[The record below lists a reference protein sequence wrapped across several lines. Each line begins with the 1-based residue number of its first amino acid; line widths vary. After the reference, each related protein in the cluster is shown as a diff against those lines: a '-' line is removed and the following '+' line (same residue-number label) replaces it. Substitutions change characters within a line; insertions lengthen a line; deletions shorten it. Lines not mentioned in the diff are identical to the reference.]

1 MPTPTLDLA
10 SLAAQLTALS
20 NDDAATLLD
29 AISGL
34 TERAQ
39 KAREER
45 ARAEAERD
53 ACTLVCTC
61 GKPVARYRWLEC
73 VENDVRLGTYHN
85 YNRPLRG
92 GYIADCDSRDS
103 GVHIPSAH
111 PVFKTAWF
119 KCDDAACKDWVEA
132 PTDRDYLIGWE

>member
-1 MPTPTLDLA
+1 MPSPTLDLA
-10 SLAAQLTALS
+10 ALAAQLTALS

-39 KAREER
+39 KAREDR

-53 ACTLVCTC
+53 ACALTCTC
-61 GKPVARYRWLEC
+61 GRPVARYRWLDC
-73 VENDVRLGTYHN
+73 VENAVRLGTLLAH
-85 YNRPLRG
+85 NRPLRG
-92 GYIADCDSRDS
+92 GYIVDGGSYD
-103 GVHIPSAH
+103 GGNTIPSAL
-111 PVFKTAWF
+111 PVFKTSWF
-119 KCDDAACKDWVEA
+119 KCADAACNDWVEA

>member
-1 MPTPTLDLA
+1 MAIDLT

-20 NDDAATLLD
+20 SDDAATLLD

-53 ACTLVCTC
+53 AWAPRLVCGC
-61 GKPVARYRWLEC
+61 GEPATVCRYVRWEQADIRLGIQTWRSTGPKGGFIATHSDCGDSPSNDVDVEQVEGDLWVSCSKEEC
-73 VENDVRLGTYHN
+73 VWVRI
-85 YNRPLRG
+85 PG
-92 GYIADCDSRDS
+92 GHDGI
-103 GVHIPSAH
+103 V
-111 PVFKTAWF
+111 
-119 KCDDAACKDWVEA
+119 
-132 PTDRDYLIGWE
+132 GWE

>member
-1 MPTPTLDLA
+1 MSIDLT
-10 SLAAQLTALS
+10 SLAAQLTSLS

-53 ACTLVCTC
+53 AHALTCGC
-61 GKPVARYRWLEC
+61 GKPVAQFRWLES
-73 VENDVRLGTYHN
+73 VTQDVRLGTH
-85 YNRPLRG
+85 RRHTDTPLRG
-92 GYIADCDSRDS
+92 GYVADSDTWDS
-103 GVHIPSAH
+103 GESIPSET
-111 PVFKTAWF
+111 PIFKTTWF
-119 KCDDAACKDWVEA
+119 KCDDRDCKQWVEVA
-132 PTDRDYLIGWE
+132 HDKSPIVGWE

>member
-1 MPTPTLDLA
+1 MSSPPLNLA
-10 SLAAQLTALS
+10 ALAAQLTALS

-53 ACTLVCTC
+53 ACALTCTC
-61 GKPVARYRWLEC
+61 GKPVARYRWLDC
-73 VENDVRLGTYHN
+73 VENDVRLGTLRRC
-85 YNRPLRG
+85 NRPLRG
-92 GYIADCDSRDS
+92 GYIADGDSHD
-103 GVHIPSAH
+103 GGKTIPSAL

-119 KCDDAACKDWVEA
+119 KCDDDTCNDWVEA

>member
-1 MPTPTLDLA
+1 MSIDLT
-10 SLAAQLTALS
+10 SLAAQLTSLS

-53 ACTLVCTC
+53 AHALTC
-61 GKPVARYRWLEC
+61 GCGEPVTQYRWLEC
-73 VENDVRLGTYHN
+73 VQHDVRLGVHRRN
-85 YNRPLRG
+85 DNEPLRG
-92 GYIADCDSRDS
+92 GYIADGDTWDGSQN
-103 GVHIPSAH
+103 IPSDN
-111 PVFKTAWF
+111 PVFKTTWF
-119 KCDDAACKDWVEA
+119 KCGNNTCKAWVEVA
-132 PTDRDYLIGWE
+132 HDKSPIVGWE

>member
-1 MPTPTLDLA
+1 MSIDLT
-10 SLAAQLTALS
+10 SLAAQLTSLS

-53 ACTLVCTC
+53 AHALTCGC
-61 GKPVARYRWLEC
+61 GKPVAQYRWLEC
-73 VENDVRLGTYHN
+73 VQHDVRLGVHRRN
-85 YNRPLRG
+85 DNAPLHG
-92 GYIADCDSRDS
+92 GYIANGDTWDGSES
-103 GVHIPSAH
+103 IPSEN
-111 PVFKTAWF
+111 PIFKTTWF
-119 KCDDAACKDWVEA
+119 KCDDRDCKQWVEVA
-132 PTDRDYLIGWE
+132 HDKSPIVGWE